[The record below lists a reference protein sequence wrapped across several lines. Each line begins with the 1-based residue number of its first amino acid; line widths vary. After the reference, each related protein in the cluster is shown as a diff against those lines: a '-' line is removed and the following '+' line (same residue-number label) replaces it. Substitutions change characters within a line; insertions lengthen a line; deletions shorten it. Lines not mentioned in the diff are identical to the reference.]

1 MRALRRRQ
9 ASPPYT
15 PRDLSAS
22 LGSHPDLSETPAK
35 MLTFQRSKP
44 EKAAQMVARQVKQAV
59 LSGQLS
65 VGDRLPAERALIE
78 QFGYSR
84 SVVREA
90 LRLLEDDGL
99 IRLQAGR
106 NGGAVV
112 TNPDTAQATSNIDM
126 LLRLQRTSVREV
138 HEAQRLIEPL
148 IVRLAIDRATPDD
161 FARLRETIDLI
172 EANPGD
178 IELVRLQSNR
188 FHTLLGEATKN
199 NVMVIVAGILR
210 RIVVDLN
217 YEGSSEEALAI
228 ARIHRRIL
236 DAIESKDVEVA
247 VRRSLRHID
256 ASETVMC
263 SRDT

>member
-1 MRALRRRQ
+1 
-9 ASPPYT
+9 
-15 PRDLSAS
+15 
-22 LGSHPDLSETPAK
+22 
-35 MLTFQRSKP
+35 MLKFQRSKP
-44 EKAAQMVARQVKQAV
+44 EKAAQVVARQVKQAV
-59 LSGQLS
+59 LSGKLS
-65 VGDRLPAERALIE
+65 VGDKLPAERELIA

-112 TNPDTAQATSNIDM
+112 TNPGTSQIMSNIDM
-126 LLRLQRTSVREV
+126 LLRLQQTGLREV
-138 HEAQRLIEPL
+138 HDAQRLIEPVV
-148 IVRLAIDRATPDD
+148 VRLAIDKATKEDL
-161 FARLRETIDLI
+161 AKIRETIELI
-172 EANPGD
+172 EANPNEA
-178 IELVRLQSNR
+178 ELVRIQSNR

-199 NVMVIVAGILR
+199 NVIAIVAALLR
-210 RIVVDLN
+210 QIVVDFN
-217 YEGSSEEALAI
+217 YEGDSKEALAI

-236 DAIESKDVEVA
+236 EAIEAKDVDVA

-263 SRDT
+263 SRSN